1 MFAYMHRGIG
11 LAVTK
16 ILLEEF
22 NAIVVTISRTTTP
35 ELRALHDRFNL
46 STHSVAEKTEN
57 PLQIIECDVLVSLS
71 SWLCCF
77 NYGRRTDGLG
87 LSRAINEYNRIDGL
101 ILNAGTLDPLGNID
115 SPDITVDSWKRHFDV
130 NFFSLVG
137 ALKVAIPALRKS
149 QPGRIVFVSS
159 GAAEGGT
166 AAWGYALSYNAFLV
180 NNHRTGTPFQSV

>member
-1 MFAYMHRGIG
+1 MFSHMHRGIG

-16 ILLEEF
+16 VLLEEF
-22 NAIVVTISRTTTP
+22 NTIVVTISRTTTP

-46 STHSVAEKTEN
+46 STHSLADKTEN
-57 PLQIIECDVLVSLS
+57 PLQIIECDVLVFLS
-71 SWLCCF
+71 PWLCCF
-77 NYGRRTDGLG
+77 NYCHRTDELG
-87 LSRAINEYNRIDGL
+87 LSRAINEYSRIDGL

-115 SPDITVDSWKRHFDV
+115 SPDITVDSWRRHFDI

-137 ALKVAIPALRKS
+137 ALKAAIPALRRS
-149 QPGRIVFVSS
+149 EPGRVVFVSS

-166 AAWGYALSYNAFLV
+166 AAWGYALYYNTFLV